1 MHEDVSV
8 EAVAFNL
15 KLLGKTPTN
24 VLVSAGK
31 PADKQKLLGPL
42 RNLAKANV
50 RIYATPGTSYFL
62 DEQGVAN
69 TLLHK
74 ISDHQTPNIR
84 SFLDVNTFDLVINVL
99 TGVDDYDEK
108 TDVKLI
114 RSLAIETR
122 IPLFTE
128 PDVAIVAIENMLAKH
143 EVGQYRYKLS
153 DPSAPWDMKRE
164 FLRLV
169 TERGGFA
176 CHHAHFDKAYLIS
189 PSNLK
194 LSQVDM
200 QKKWELYRYLKE
212 GYTEADLD
220 ERIERGVQNM
230 VKQGV
235 THCRTFVDA
244 DSTVGQLP
252 IDAAIRVREKYKD
265 RIELQI
271 AVQPLQ
277 GVIDPE
283 SRRQFESACE
293 KADVIGGLPSKDR
306 PRPEKH
312 LDIICG
318 LAKEMNKDVDVHVDQ
333 GTTRTR
339 SKPNCSP

>member
-74 ISDHQTPNIR
+74 ISDDQTPNIR

-176 CHHAHFDKAYLIS
+176 CPHAH
-189 PSNLK
+189 
-194 LSQVDM
+194 
-200 QKKWELYRYLKE
+200 
-212 GYTEADLD
+212 
-220 ERIERGVQNM
+220 
-230 VKQGV
+230 
-235 THCRTFVDA
+235 
-244 DSTVGQLP
+244 
-252 IDAAIRVREKYKD
+252 
-265 RIELQI
+265 
-271 AVQPLQ
+271 
-277 GVIDPE
+277 
-283 SRRQFESACE
+283 
-293 KADVIGGLPSKDR
+293 
-306 PRPEKH
+306 
-312 LDIICG
+312 
-318 LAKEMNKDVDVHVDQ
+318 
-333 GTTRTR
+333 
-339 SKPNCSP
+339 